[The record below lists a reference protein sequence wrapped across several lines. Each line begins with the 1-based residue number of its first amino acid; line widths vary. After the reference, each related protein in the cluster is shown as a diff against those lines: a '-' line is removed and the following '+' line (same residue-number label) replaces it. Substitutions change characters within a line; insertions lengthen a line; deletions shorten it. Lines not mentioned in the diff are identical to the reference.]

1 MFRFRAST
9 SSVGPPANP
18 TLSPFASPAKPSQP
32 SLPTSTSTSSMTSSA
47 TADLIP
53 SSSSSSSSIL
63 SLLQAHS
70 SASTSTS
77 SISALSPATSL
88 SSLPS
93 ECANLTSEP
102 LPTPEPTKATTRV
115 PRASTTTI
123 TPRKQQS
130 PPSHAAISPRRATLL
145 TSPRTSRAATTLNA
159 QSSPSPNKSATRR
172 STIVHTSTDRSSAK
186 VVNMAKKAKVGSA
199 AKSSPFT
206 KASNAAEQTDSNT
219 AAADADAPLA
229 IVTEDEGTPALG
241 TPVTSQSKSAD
252 VASSSTLET
261 KQNVVVCVRMR
272 PTRSTSTEAAVWTCD
287 PTKNSILPTEHHPA
301 IAKRTTSSERAGA
314 STSIAN
320 HSTPQTDEDQSTYHF
335 QFDKLITAPQT
346 TDDMYHSH
354 IAPVVRATVEG
365 YNGTVFAYGQTGSGK
380 THTMSGSDDEPG
392 VIPRAVEQV
401 FSAIKEEQSD
411 REFLLRVSYLEI
423 YNEMLKDL
431 LAPLPPVGG
440 ERPASPT
447 KGGSSHAAGQSQS
460 STLRIIEDQKQN
472 RVLITGL
479 SEEIVTNSDAVL
491 DLINR
496 GQEERHV
503 GATDWNERSSRSH
516 CVFTLTIESR
526 PLHTTSSSG
535 KEVRISQLN
544 LIDLAGSERAAS
556 QAERRKE
563 GAFINKSLLTLG
575 TVIGKLTEPSEGGD
589 AHVPYRDSKLTRIL
603 QTSLSGNARI
613 AVICTLSPDSEHAN
627 ETLSTLKFGK
637 RCKLVVTT
645 AKKGTAM
652 DDKALL
658 QKYRKELDVLRAKLE
673 ANGPSP
679 NPDNVVVVDKV
690 DPAASLESQQK
701 LDELNQQREAAKK
714 EVEDMQKKRSDLKG
728 QIEHLTKLIL
738 TSQSVAASES
748 GNAVAGP
755 STPVRSRPAHAHA
768 SALAR
773 RGPRMSDFAGSL
785 YNSPISSS
793 VFAPTG
799 EETLSGVKPFELE
812 SELAALRRQLRTQIE
827 SRQTLIAAHTAEL
840 AARDARAAELQEAIR
855 LNEQELDEA
864 EVAYDKLKEE
874 RDEARKI
881 ALKEQEKAR
890 ENKKKLLE
898 EQEANRLL
906 KLVAKARAGDED
918 KAMEEQIERLREQLK
933 LKEAQVADVKERL
946 EIQLREARNEVERE
960 RKAREM
966 AERESEEAREAKMV
980 VQGELEA
987 ATANADELK
996 EKLAAAEN
1004 SSNEDEEDVNAEF
1017 QNLVRGKA
1025 AQDTEAAAR
1034 LDQRS
1039 TELDERERQLE
1050 QLRTEL
1056 EQTRLDLAASQPSPT
1071 ATRELA
1077 SLRDHLSASEEERQ
1091 LLQVEVAKLRATAS
1105 SREQDA
1111 SKLAAF
1117 DSQLARANAKIAE
1130 LEKEILA
1137 EKART
1142 AEALKTVARPLPVP
1156 ASVAQDAGAAVQS
1169 VPTSPIK
1176 AFAGSKLRG
1185 LTPETSGAGTGLNRA
1200 GSVKEY
1206 RRYQPGAADPSSQA
1220 SPSPA
1225 ASGSRSAFLSQE
1237 TFSGGRSATL
1247 NSGSAATNKAEKE
1260 EIERLNSVINSQR
1273 AIMADLE
1280 KSVASWKTRMKAQA
1294 ELIQKLVLENI
1305 PSTQSPPTSDGEN
1318 EETFSSLSSPRRKA
1332 NFSHQEE
1339 GSNTLPR
1346 TTHLSLSQHQAM
1358 NEPYYGAHTYNRP
1371 PPTLTYGVMPGSP
1384 HKAGFSAN
1392 TWSASSP
1399 SPLPLPSG
1407 NESPSKRKPRK
1418 TIEMDLKLLKSSP
1431 RVESNKT
1438 KFDLD
1443 ALTAGSRT
1451 QDTPTKRRG
1460 TAASAYYI

>member
-1 MFRFRAST
+1 
-9 SSVGPPANP
+9 
-18 TLSPFASPAKPSQP
+18 
-32 SLPTSTSTSSMTSSA
+32 
-47 TADLIP
+47 
-53 SSSSSSSSIL
+53 
-63 SLLQAHS
+63 
-70 SASTSTS
+70 
-77 SISALSPATSL
+77 
-88 SSLPS
+88 
-93 ECANLTSEP
+93 
-102 LPTPEPTKATTRV
+102 
-115 PRASTTTI
+115 
-123 TPRKQQS
+123 
-130 PPSHAAISPRRATLL
+130 
-145 TSPRTSRAATTLNA
+145 
-159 QSSPSPNKSATRR
+159 
-172 STIVHTSTDRSSAK
+172 
-186 VVNMAKKAKVGSA
+186 MAKKAKVGSG

-206 KASNAAEQTDSNT
+206 KAALSTAVKEISTPSEQTPAESRT
-219 AAADADAPLA
+219 VPATDADTTLA
-229 IVTEDEGTPALG
+229 TVAEDEGTSAPA
-241 TPVTSQSKSAD
+241 TPTASQSKPADLGSTSTSSA
-252 VASSSTLET
+252 STEA

-272 PTRSTSTEAAVWTCD
+272 PTRAISSEAAVWTCD
-287 PTKNSILPTEHHPA
+287 PTKNSIVPTEHHPA

-314 STSIAN
+314 STSIATSSN
-320 HSTPQTDEDQSTYHF
+320 DSDDLDSTNSTYHF
-335 QFDKLITAPQT
+335 HFDKLITHPQT

-354 IAPVVRATVEG
+354 IAPVVRAAVDG

-380 THTMSGSDDEPG
+380 THTMSGSDQEPG

-423 YNEMLKDL
+423 YNETLKDL

-479 SEEIVTNSDAVL
+479 REEIVTDSSAVL
-491 DLINR
+491 ELITR

-575 TVIGKLTEPSEGGD
+575 TVIGKLTEPSDSGD

-613 AVICTLSPDSEHAN
+613 AVICTLSPDTEHAN

-645 AKKGTAM
+645 AKKGTAI

-658 QKYRKELDVLRAKLE
+658 QKYRKELDALRAKLE

-679 NPDNVVVVDKV
+679 NPDSVVVVEKI
-690 DPAASLESQQK
+690 DPALSLESQQE
-701 LDELNQQREAAKK
+701 LDELNQQREVAKK

-728 QIEHLTKLIL
+728 QIEHLTRLIL

-768 SALAR
+768 GALAR

-785 YNSPISSS
+785 YNSPVSSS
-793 VFAPTG
+793 VFGSTSEETG
-799 EETLSGVKPFELE
+799 TLSGVKPFELE

-827 SRQTLIAAHTAEL
+827 SRQILIAAHTAEL
-840 AARDARAAELQEAIR
+840 AARDARTAELQEAIR
-855 LNEQELDEA
+855 LNEEELDEA
-864 EVAYDKLKEE
+864 EVAYDKIKEE

-890 ENKKKLLE
+890 ENKRKLLE

-918 KAMEEQIERLREQLK
+918 KAMQEQIERLREQLK
-933 LKEAQVADVKERL
+933 LKEAEVSDVRERL
-946 EIQLREARNEVERE
+946 EVQLREARAEVEQEKKVRE
-960 RKAREM
+960 RF
-966 AERESEEAREAKMV
+966 EREVEEERSAKLA
-980 VQGELEA
+980 VQGELDA
-987 ATANADELK
+987 ATTTANELRERLTAADSSAK
-996 EKLAAAEN
+996 EE
-1004 SSNEDEEDVNAEF
+1004 EEDVNAEF
-1017 QNLVRGKA
+1017 QDLVRGKSS
-1025 AQDTEAAAR
+1025 QDAEAAAR
-1034 LDQRS
+1034 LEQRS
-1039 TELDERERQLE
+1039 AELDERAQQLE
-1050 QLRTEL
+1050 KLRTEL
-1056 EQTRLDLAASQPSPT
+1056 EQTRLDLASSQPSP
-1071 ATRELA
+1071 AAMRELA
-1077 SLRDHLSASEEERQ
+1077 SLRDDLSASEEERQ
-1091 LLQVEVAKLRATAS
+1091 LLQVEAAKLRATAS
-1105 SREQDA
+1105 GREQDA
-1111 SKLAAF
+1111 SKLAAL
-1117 DSQLARANAKIAE
+1117 DSELTRANAKISE

-1142 AEALKTVARPLPVP
+1142 AEALKTVSRPLPVP
-1156 ASVAQDAGAAVQS
+1156 VALGQDGAGVRS

-1176 AFAGSKLRG
+1176 AFAGSRLRPT
-1185 LTPETSGAGTGLNRA
+1185 TPQSSDGGLNRA

-1206 RRYQPGAADPSSQA
+1206 RRYQAGGADPSSPA

-1225 ASGSRSAFLSQE
+1225 AAGSRSAFLSQE
-1237 TFSGGRSATL
+1237 AFSGGRSATL
-1247 NSGSAATNKAEKE
+1247 SGGSAATNRAEKE
-1260 EIERLNSVINSQR
+1260 EIERLNAVINSQR

-1294 ELIQKLVLENI
+1294 ELIQKLVVQNN

-1318 EETFSSLSSPRRKA
+1318 EETFSSLSSRRKVA
-1332 NFSHQEE
+1332 FGFAEE

-1346 TTHLSLSQHQAM
+1346 TTHLSLSQNQGV

-1371 PPTLTYGVMPGSP
+1371 PPTLGLGMMPGSP
-1384 HKAGFSAN
+1384 HKGYSAN

-1407 NESPSKRKPRK
+1407 SESPSKRKPRK

-1460 TAASAYYI
+1460 TNASAYYI